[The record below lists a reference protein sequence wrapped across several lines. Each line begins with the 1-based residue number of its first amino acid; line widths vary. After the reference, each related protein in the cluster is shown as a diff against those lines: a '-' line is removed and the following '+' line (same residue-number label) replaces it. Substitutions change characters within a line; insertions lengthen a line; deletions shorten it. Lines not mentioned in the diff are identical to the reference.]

1 MVSKMTVGSLFA
13 GIGGLELGLEST
25 GRFKTVWQVERD
37 EYASKVLA
45 KHWPNATRHD
55 DVCKFPPDDSDRW
68 KVDVI
73 CGGFPCQDISYA
85 GKGAGLD
92 GERSGLFFE
101 AVRIICDLEPRYFV
115 LENVAALLARGLD
128 RVLGTLASVG
138 YDAVWHCIP
147 AAHVGAPHI
156 RDRVFVIGSANP
168 LCHGEDRE
176 ANARVTAGA
185 SEVGERCEQGR
196 EPTSRRGESSNDGNT
211 DRESKPIVAVD
222 GKASRLPSVVA
233 HAKGKQGRDEP
244 KDNTDVPG
252 RRSGSKPGSD
262 HVHAGTMADA
272 ACIRRWSIPG
282 REREQETERAEGS
295 DREGWWETEPDVG
308 RVADGV
314 PSRVDR
320 LRCLG
325 NAVVPHVAAVVGEI
339 ILGMEATNDGP

>member
-156 RDRVFVIGSANP
+156 RDRVFVIGY
-168 LCHGEDRE
+168 
-176 ANARVTAGA
+176 
-185 SEVGERCEQGR
+185 
-196 EPTSRRGESSNDGNT
+196 GNT